1 MIFQFLSLG
10 RHGSEQRPSA
20 EHQVLSLAEFFRI
33 HQKIFL
39 LRSNRCDDAGRG
51 GIAKQAENPERLFVD
66 HFHGAEQRR
75 LFIQRLPA
83 VRTEDSGNAEGVF
96 FNKSVGRRVPG
107 RIASGL
113 KGGAQS
119 ARRKTGCVR
128 FSFYQLFAAEF
139 HNHRA
144 IPVRADKAVMLFR
157 RDTGHGLEPVGKMG
171 DPLLHRPILHG
182 VCHHIGHA
190 GIQLFSKLHGPAQG
204 FIGVLGKTLFHH
216 LVIEYHTA
224 K

>member
-1 MIFQFLSLG
+1 MLGRGDLIVLGLDENPQFPKFPVQVLHKFSHPGLDRTKIVIFQLLSLG
-10 RHGSEQRPSA
+10 RHGSEQRPPA

-107 RIASGL
+107 RIASGDVY
-113 KGGAQS
+113 KRQ
-119 ARRKTGCVR
+119 
-128 FSFYQLFAAEF
+128 
-139 HNHRA
+139 
-144 IPVRADKAVMLFR
+144 I
-157 RDTGHGLEPVGKMG
+157 
-171 DPLLHRPILHG
+171 
-182 VCHHIGHA
+182 
-190 GIQLFSKLHGPAQG
+190 
-204 FIGVLGKTLFHH
+204 
-216 LVIEYHTA
+216 
-224 K
+224 